1 MPNRL
6 LRRTRVFMRQRYGV
20 VPLRQSLPDVEAW
33 FETPLGQALLE
44 QERMLLEAEL
54 QDLFGYHLL
63 QMSIDPALD
72 LTRGSRITHRFTV
85 GPATAPRGALSL
97 LASEFHSLPLS
108 GESLDLVLLHHLQD
122 YSQTPHQLLREVARV
137 LIPRGHL
144 VIVGFNPWSLLGLGR
159 WMARCFSRKPRWR
172 HQSLRLGRV
181 LDWLQ
186 LLDFELVTVRHGFYR
201 PPIQRPGTLRHL
213 HWLERWGKKLT
224 LFPGGVYLIVARKDV
239 GAPIPLKPC
248 WETAKSRP
256 GLEGIKS
263 IRKEQKACESS
274 Q

>member
-6 LRRTRVFMRQRYGV
+6 IRRMRVFMRQRFGV

-33 FETPLGQALLE
+33 LETPLGQALLE
-44 QERMLLEAEL
+44 QERMLLEPEL

-63 QMSIDPALD
+63 QMSVDPALD
-72 LTRGSRITHRFTV
+72 LTRGSRITHRFTLA
-85 GPATAPRGALSL
+85 PTTATQGALSPL
-97 LASEFHSLPLS
+97 VAEFHSLPLS
-108 GESLDLVLLHHLQD
+108 AESLDLVLLHHLQD

-144 VIVGFNPWSLLGLGR
+144 VIVGFNPWSLLGIGR
-159 WMARCFSRKPRWR
+159 WVARCFSDSPRWR

-186 LLDFELVTVRHGFYR
+186 LLDLELVKVNHGFYR
-201 PPIQRPGTLRHL
+201 PPIQRPGALRHL
-213 HWLERWGKKLT
+213 HWLERWGKKLPM
-224 LFPGGVYLIVARKDV
+224 FPGGVYIIVARKDL
-239 GAPIPLKPC
+239 GAPIPLKPS
-248 WETAKSRP
+248 WESVKTAP
-256 GLEGIKS
+256 GLEGVKS
-263 IRKEQKACESS
+263 IRKEQKACKSS